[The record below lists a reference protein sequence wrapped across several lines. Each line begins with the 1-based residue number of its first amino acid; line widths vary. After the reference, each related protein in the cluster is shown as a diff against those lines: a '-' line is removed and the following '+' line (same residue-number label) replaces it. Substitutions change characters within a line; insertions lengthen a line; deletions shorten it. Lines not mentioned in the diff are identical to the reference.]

1 MRQPAVRLLHAGV
14 RPDDAPAARGAP
26 RARRQQHPSLSF
38 GQPVPLRGLPADH
51 RGREA
56 RGAEN
61 EADMRQ
67 LIWLVFLLF
76 VASSEAQDYPSK
88 PIRILVPF
96 APGGAVDT
104 TARVLA
110 QAMQQRVNWSFV
122 IENRPGGNGFIATT
136 AVKGAT
142 PDGYTLLM
150 AHTGEF
156 AVNPALFDNVPYELE
171 RDFLPITMV
180 SDSPMLYLAN
190 SAAPFNNF
198 QELVA
203 AAKANPG
210 SISFSSAGNG
220 SINHLAGEWL
230 ALAAGIKL
238 LHVPYKGGAPAAA
251 AVASGDVHFGVMAAP
266 GAIPHIKSGR
276 GKVIG
281 ITTAKKSPLDPS
293 WATPPDAGI
302 AGLDASIWVGLFAP
316 KGTPQPV
323 VDRLNGEVR
332 KTLADPDVQRRFVE
346 SGGAEAVGMSPAQF
360 LIRIKQDAERYKRV
374 VQKAGVKPG

>member
-1 MRQPAVRLLHAGV
+1 MRTLIGALLAI
-14 RPDDAPAARGAP
+14 A
-26 RARRQQHPSLSF
+26 
-38 GQPVPLRGLPADH
+38 
-51 RGREA
+51 
-56 RGAEN
+56 N
-61 EADMRQ
+61 T
-67 LIWLVFLLF
+67 
-76 VASSEAQDYPSK
+76 VASAQDYPSK
-88 PIRILVPF
+88 PIHVLVPF

-110 QAMQQRVNWSFV
+110 QAMQQRVNWQFV

-136 AVKGAT
+136 AGAKAA

-171 RDFLPITMV
+171 RDFVPITMV

-190 SAAPFNNF
+190 VNAPFNSF

-203 AAKANPG
+203 QAKAKPG
-210 SISFSSAGNG
+210 AISYGSAGNG

-230 ALAAGIKL
+230 AQAAGIQL

-251 AVASGDVHFGVMAAP
+251 AVAAGDVHFGVMAAP

-293 WATPPDAGI
+293 WATPRDAGI
-302 AGLDASIWVGLFAP
+302 PDLDASIWVGLFAP
-316 KGTPQPV
+316 KGTPQAV
-323 VDRLNGEVR
+323 LERVNKEVR
-332 KTLADPDVQRRFVE
+332 QTLGMPEVQKRFIE
-346 SGGAEAVGMSPAQF
+346 SAGGEAVGMTPAEF
-360 LIRIKQDAERYKRV
+360 LARIKSDAERYKRV